1 MQNKKLYLML
11 AVVLIIV
18 GAAAFVA
25 GRLMNG
31 GPNALGIFPGGIL
44 PFGGSAQMVSR
55 SINMIPAP
63 ELPTTQPDAVGS
75 IVSREDNTL
84 TLQTFSMAPN
94 TGSGGMVTGS
104 VQVSGG
110 SSENGEGL
118 TITGPGA
125 DGPKVEVVITNET
138 KIYKEVTEMFTEPP
152 AENATVQQK
161 VELTTADEI
170 NSQSMLMVWGRKSGD
185 RLIADVISFSNPI
198 MIKK

>member
-1 MQNKKLYLML
+1 MQNKKLYFVL
-11 AVVLIIV
+11 AVVIIII

-31 GPNALGIFPGGIL
+31 GPNALGLFPGGIL
-44 PFGGSAQMVSR
+44 PFGNGPQTVAM
-55 SINMIPAP
+55 SIKMIPAP

-94 TGSGGMVTGS
+94 TGSGGMAAGS
-104 VQVSGG
+104 VQISGG
-110 SSENGEGL
+110 SGEDGGEL
-118 TITGPGA
+118 TISGPGA

-138 KIYKEVTEMFTEPP
+138 KIYKEVTEMFTDPP
-152 AENATVQQK
+152 VENATIQQE
-161 VELTTADEI
+161 VELTTLEEI